1 MAIRQILIYGD
12 PGLHETAES
21 VEDLNDEIR
30 DLIDDMFQTMFEAR
44 GVGLAAT
51 QIGINKSVVVID
63 MVDDE
68 DKHEKGS
75 MLALIDMEILET
87 KGMITIEEGC
97 LSIPG
102 VTADIDRPEE
112 ITIKF
117 INREG
122 EWEEFSCDGLLA
134 RIIQHEYDHLQGV
147 LFVQHLSTAEKKKLL
162 PQLRKLSK
170 GVEA

>member
-12 PGLHETAES
+12 PGLHEKAEP
-21 VEDLNDEIR
+21 VEDFNDEIQE
-30 DLIDDMFQTMFEAR
+30 LIDDLFQTMFEAR
-44 GVGLAAT
+44 GVGLAAI
-51 QIGINKSVVVID
+51 QIGINKSIVVID

-75 MLALIDMEILET
+75 MLSMVNMEILET

-112 ITIKF
+112 INVKF
-117 INREG
+117 INGEG
-122 EWEEFSCDGLLA
+122 EWEELRCDGLLA
-134 RIIQHEYDHLQGV
+134 RIIQHEYDHLQGI
-147 LFVQHLSTAEKKKLL
+147 LFVQHLNPSEKKKLL
-162 PQLRKLSK
+162 PLLRKLSK
-170 GVEA
+170 GIEA